1 MNTSDGGNAGR
12 RDSVSHGKHRRMDSS
27 SCRSIHGAESIEGTT
42 PSESIPVSNSLP
54 QQTPLT
60 TDASPP
66 QSTFAYNLETAASSK
81 PRTPSKKRLR
91 SGSKLHKSS
100 RSKGQNGSLS
110 SPAKLPLEVAELS
123 DMEIQE
129 QLWQLLD
136 QTPTHQDLDL
146 VSSYMNASL
155 QPPITHESLS
165 ELDISRII
173 NNPKL
178 RHDVNFDRELHFR
191 PNLDGSR
198 GRYKLKA
205 ADGYWKALIGELELY
220 RACGAQIVTCDS
232 AQSLAHWSRMMK
244 DSQKRLPGMFETI
257 RDIIKTLVPERDQ
270 VAVTERLDVGM
281 IMQEISKGV
290 FDLMSLAQWLA
301 RLLKAHCAPMRD
313 EWIDQMVVATQKGVD
328 EGCQKRIVLGLRQ
341 LFGILEAMKL
351 DVANHQIRHLR
362 GVLIEDAVAFQQR
375 YHIHRLNYGRLDTV
389 RARRWFDRES
399 LQHSSSMSRPKDSL
413 RIFTSA
419 LFRSLLAHSSMS
431 SFPETFQLDAERLR
445 TMRHDLQHLIGLDIC
460 CDVFDLLLSNPLSPE
475 ARESAHRS
483 LKQSITDIVS
493 EGLGSRRFMDSHAN
507 IAVEIARVV
516 CSMDDH
522 TSIDADLIELAEQ
535 RLRSDLPVSS
545 LAFTARAKTLL
556 ANYADKF
563 YAVVKDKSRLSPTA
577 LHEFMVPPPSAPAA
591 IAGLLPSEPKPKS
604 LDDVFRRM
612 THVAVLHWHIW
623 SPLAYCVEQG
633 GELSVQRLAEPSLSP
648 MPESCGDASGSEESE
663 TGSECSDDACTPE
676 PDVDMDVDMDG
687 KIELVVEPEIEAGEE
702 EEL

>member
-1 MNTSDGGNAGR
+1 
-12 RDSVSHGKHRRMDSS
+12 
-27 SCRSIHGAESIEGTT
+27 
-42 PSESIPVSNSLP
+42 
-54 QQTPLT
+54 
-60 TDASPP
+60 
-66 QSTFAYNLETAASSK
+66 
-81 PRTPSKKRLR
+81 
-91 SGSKLHKSS
+91 
-100 RSKGQNGSLS
+100 
-110 SPAKLPLEVAELS
+110 
-123 DMEIQE
+123 MEIQQ

-220 RACGAQIVTCDS
+220 RACGAQLVTCDS

-270 VAVTERLDVGM
+270 ATVSERLDVSM

-389 RARRWFDRES
+389 RSRRWFDREA
-399 LQHSSSMSRPKDSL
+399 LHHPSSMSQPKDSL

-431 SFPETFQLDAERLR
+431 SFPETFQLDGERLR
-445 TMRHDLQHLIGLDIC
+445 TMRHDLQHLISLDIC
-460 CDVFDLLLSNPLSPE
+460 SDVFDLLLSNPLSPE
-475 ARESAHRS
+475 ARESAHGS

-507 IAVEIARVV
+507 IAVEIVRVV
-516 CSMDDH
+516 CSIDNH
-522 TSIDADLIELAEQ
+522 ANIDADLIELAEQ

-545 LAFTARAKTLL
+545 LAFTSRAKSLL
-556 ANYADKF
+556 ANHADKF
-563 YAVVKDKSRLSPTA
+563 HAMVKDKSRLSATA
-577 LHEFMVPPPSAPAA
+577 LHEFMVPSSASAA
-591 IAGLLPSEPKPKS
+591 GVIANLLPTDPKAKS

-633 GELSVQRLAEPSLSP
+633 GELSVQRVAEPSLSP

-663 TGSECSDDACTPE
+663 TASECSDDACTPE

-687 KIELVVEPEIEAGEE
+687 KIELVVEPEIGGEE